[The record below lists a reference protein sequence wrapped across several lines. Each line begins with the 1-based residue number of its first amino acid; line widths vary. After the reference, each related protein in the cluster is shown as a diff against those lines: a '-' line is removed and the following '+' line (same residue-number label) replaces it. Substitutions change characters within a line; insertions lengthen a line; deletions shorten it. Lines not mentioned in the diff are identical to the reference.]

1 MKIVNNTNL
10 DYREIGAIID
20 VLMNEYQ
27 GSTFYYGKI
36 EKYVVENRN
45 IKVEV
50 TIRYLKRYVEWSF
63 KYAKD

>member
-1 MKIVNNTNL
+1 MKIVNNTDL

-20 VLMNEYQ
+20 MLINEYQ

-36 EKYVVENRN
+36 ETSVVENRD

-50 TIRYLKRYVEWSF
+50 TIRYLKRYIEWSF